1 MINYCII
8 GDNWG
13 NKILKIL
20 KDRKKNVFLF
30 KSKHPKSSKKYF
42 FALQKY
48 LNLNNINF
56 VWIATPPKNRIKLIT
71 NCIKFNQ
78 NLIIEKPVIF
88 TEKQILSLTKKLR
101 QKKKLLFVNFE
112 YIFLNKLNNY
122 RYRNIVK
129 LRMDFHHISKNKHKI
144 NPYLNNGTHLASIK
158 EKFFKN
164 CNKFEFFVSEGKK
177 NLRSIQIFTKYR
189 IHKINFTYNAE
200 PIIQKF
206 VNYVEDVYKKKE
218 KNYLNLKFGFKCTRL
233 IKNYLKKKS

>member
-144 NPYLNNGTHLASIK
+144 IK
-158 EKFFKN
+158 
-164 CNKFEFFVSEGKK
+164 
-177 NLRSIQIFTKYR
+177 I
-189 IHKINFTYNAE
+189 
-200 PIIQKF
+200 
-206 VNYVEDVYKKKE
+206 
-218 KNYLNLKFGFKCTRL
+218 
-233 IKNYLKKKS
+233 